1 MRRLALWGE
10 KCIHLLHLQNL
21 LKRDKKTTEAIN
33 ILYAREDRE
42 AVFWRLWQERT
53 GMFLITL
60 ISVLVMILLFFSQTD
75 DEVLQKGH
83 LLSRDREKVTLAVK
97 MDKEGEQTEKE
108 MNFQIEEKRL
118 TDTELS
124 ELFAKVEKELMRSL
138 QGKNA
143 SLLTVNQNLNF
154 IEKLSGYP
162 VTVSWIADSN
172 YIKGNGSL
180 RYNKIPLEG
189 VDTEVAATVL
199 YRKKEKKYCF
209 PVHLVPK
216 ELTPEQAMV
225 QLVRKK
231 IRQTIKKQK
240 YQKKIM
246 LPQEVE
252 GIKVSYKLPKTSYFP
267 QIGLFLLFPFFL
279 PFYWQEQMNKKKK
292 NRTMQLM
299 IDYPELVQKFTLL
312 LGAGLTIRYSI
323 ERMVKDYEDKRKKG
337 GDYRYLYEELALV
350 CNEIHNGVSE
360 RKAIEHFGKRCRQLS
375 YLRFSTLVTQ
385 NMRKGTAGLMNLLEA
400 EAVEALEQRRE
411 LVKQLGEQASTKLLL
426 PMGIMLVLVMGIV
439 MVPAFLS
446 L

>member
-1 MRRLALWGE
+1 MRILALWGE
-10 KCIHLLHLQNL
+10 KCIRLLHLQNL

-42 AVFWRLWQERT
+42 AVFRRLWQERA
-53 GMFLITL
+53 GMFLIIL
-60 ISVLVMILLFFSQTD
+60 ISVFVLTLLSFLQTD
-75 DEVLQKGH
+75 DKVLQKGY

-97 MDKEGEQTEKE
+97 MDKEGKQAEKE
-108 MNFQIEEKRL
+108 MNFQIEGKSL

-124 ELFAKVEKELMRSL
+124 ELFAKVEKELKRSL

-154 IEKLSGYP
+154 TERLSGYP
-162 VTVSWIADSN
+162 VTVNWTADSN
-172 YIKGNGSL
+172 YIKENGSL

-189 VDTEVAATVL
+189 ADTEVEATVL

-216 ELTPEQAMV
+216 ELTPEQAMI
-225 QLVRKK
+225 QLVRRN

-240 YQKKIM
+240 YKKEIT

-252 GIKVSYKLPKTSYFP
+252 GIRVSYDLPETSSLP
-267 QIGLFLLFPFFL
+267 QIGLFLLVPFLL

-292 NRTMQLM
+292 KRTTQLM

-360 RKAIEHFGKRCRQLS
+360 REAIEHFGTRCCQLP

-400 EAVEALEQRRE
+400 EAVEALEQRKE

-426 PMGIMLVLVMGIV
+426 PMGIMLVLVMGIII
-439 MVPAFLS
+439 VPAFLT